1 MTNLTNSKK
10 TMDWLNKQDKW
21 LDIPRD
27 AIHRIAST
35 ECVNGVKLL
44 IKRITD
50 GIPSTGHMI
59 PLQNKQLFIRQNISY
74 KDKFTRTK

>member
-59 PLQNKQLFIRQNISY
+59 PWKLTIIYLKKILS
-74 KDKFTRTK
+74 KDTITWTK